1 MDELMLVRGLRAE
14 RGVPADAQERVRERL
29 LQIVDGEAAPDVR
42 SARGLRIRPRWSLR
56 MVAVTVVAGGI
67 ALGLL
72 GALPESGPLSLLP
85 GGGSSAV
92 ARAAAALTGPG
103 GTIVH
108 ARASVTV
115 TSVDG
120 SAVTRPVEIWQQS
133 SPPFDSREVVLRGGA
148 FRPEL
153 ATVDGSREFYDP
165 RTNTIYTEPSR
176 KPPGGAAG
184 KPAESGGG
192 SGLDPLAPD
201 FSVERLRSLLTSGRA
216 HEDGRVSVDG
226 RAAIRIVSSAPE
238 MTLIVDADTY
248 KPLEW
253 QVPAAGAAG
262 HALTVRFETYE
273 WLPATAASAALVSLS
288 AQHPGATR
296 RTAPP
301 DGAGT
306 DAATK

>member
-1 MDELMLVRGLRAE
+1 MDELMLVRGFRTD
-14 RGVPADAQERVRERL
+14 RGVPADAQERVRARL
-29 LQIVDGEAAPDVR
+29 LQIVDGETAPDVR
-42 SARGLRIRPRWSLR
+42 SVRGLRIRPRWSLR
-56 MVAVTVVAGGI
+56 MVAVTVVAAGI
-67 ALGLL
+67 AFGLL

-92 ARAAAALTGPG
+92 ARAAAALTGPE

-120 SAVTRPVEIWQQS
+120 GTATRPVEIWQQS

-153 ATVDGSREFYDP
+153 ATVDGAREFYDP
-165 RTNTIYTEPSR
+165 RTNTIYTVPSQR
-176 KPPGGAAG
+176 PTDGQLVKPAGSGGALR
-184 KPAESGGG
+184 
-192 SGLDPLAPD
+192 LDPLAPD
-201 FSVERLRSLLTSGRA
+201 FSVEKLHTMLASGRA
-216 HEDGRVSVDG
+216 HEDGRVSIDG
-226 RAAIRIVSSAPE
+226 RDAIRIVSSAPE

-253 QVPAAGAAG
+253 QVPAAG
-262 HALTVRFETYE
+262 HALTMRFETYE
-273 WLPATAASAALVSLS
+273 SLPATAANAALVSLS
-288 AQHPGATR
+288 ARHPGAIR
-296 RTAPP
+296 RTAPT